1 MNFTL
6 QRGKRYKSTITLG
19 FVERIA
25 SNDIIADKFRAAGFT
40 DVRVTGQGDIRHAEG
55 VWNADDIKPTFP
67 PQISDLSEVVA

>member
-67 PQISDLSEVVA
+67 QQISDFSEVVA

>member
-19 FVERIA
+19 FIERIA

-40 DVRVTGQGDIRHAEG
+40 DVRVTGQGEIRHAEG
-55 VWNADDIKPTFP
+55 VWSADDIRPTFP

>member
-25 SNDIIADKFRAAGFT
+25 SNDIIAEKFRAAGFT
-40 DVRVTGQGDIRHAEG
+40 DVRVTGQGEIRHAEG
-55 VWNADDIKPTFP
+55 VWSGDDVRPTFP
-67 PQISDLSEVVA
+67 PQISDFSEVVA

>member
-40 DVRVTGQGDIRHAEG
+40 DVRVTGQGEIRHAEG

>member
-40 DVRVTGQGDIRHAEG
+40 DVRVTGEGDIRHAEG
-55 VWNADDIKPTFP
+55 VWNADDTRPTFP